1 MLFNKSKDSD
11 VDFAV
16 VLTEQGFSFTQ
27 YKDIVM
33 DWTLSNII
41 YNIGKE
47 YQLVPKNDHLK
58 VLPSEF

>member
-1 MLFNKSKDSD
+1 MLFNKNKDSD

-33 DWTLSNII
+33 
-41 YNIGKE
+41 G
-47 YQLVPKNDHLK
+47 
-58 VLPSEF
+58 